1 MPSTKRKFGSGVLID
16 SRNASGGQGSR
27 CLSPIAEQNAE
38 PRRSEGLE
46 CRSELTDEF
55 GVIGNAET
63 FEIYSCDLG
72 ALLRYFVDLD
82 FAFKYKHT
90 RFQNFYDYLSFCS
103 KEEICSMESPGQW
116 ESFSR
121 VGNFLVNLSC
131 FSTQK
136 NKSLPL
142 IPSTI
147 KLIKSKISVQKIQN
161 KSAYLKI
168 ERSVSNSLF
177 NFQYQSITILK
188 ILQSSPQ
195 Q

>member
-16 SRNASGGQGSR
+16 SRNMSSGQGSR
-27 CLSPIAEQNAE
+27 YLSPIAEQNTE
-38 PRRSEGLE
+38 PRPREGLE
-46 CRSELTDEF
+46 FRNELGDEF

-82 FAFKYKHT
+82 FAFKYKRT
-90 RFQNFYDYLSFCS
+90 RFQNFYDYLSFCG

-121 VGNFLVNLSC
+121 DGNFLVNLSC

-168 ERSVSNSLF
+168 ERSVNNSLF

-188 ILQSSPQ
+188 IFESSPHQ
-195 Q
+195 